1 MGLLPSAQG
10 GVEKSM
16 SNVGVDPSQQT
27 LSSLGHLLPPGRPKL
42 GELPSAQVS
51 GLSSSGQ
58 LGLLLSAQGLVV
70 LRNRLKKIQN
80 FRINHHMSP
89 SKTGADP
96 SPQVGAEPSEQAG
109 LDPSSHFGPRPPG
122 PPGRAPLRAETIEAR
137 RTVIRNTFIFG
148 ESYCWIVRMRG
159 LTSINSNEC

>member
-1 MGLLPSAQG
+1 M
-10 GVEKSM
+10 
-16 SNVGVDPSQQT
+16 VDLTPPF
-27 LSSLGHLLPPGRPKL
+27 LSSLGRLLPPGLPTP

-51 GLSSSGQ
+51 SLSPSGQ
-58 LGLLLSAQGLVV
+58 LFGLLLSVHALVD
-70 LRNRLKKIQN
+70 LFKNRMKKQHN
-80 FRINHHMSP
+80 FRIDHYMSP